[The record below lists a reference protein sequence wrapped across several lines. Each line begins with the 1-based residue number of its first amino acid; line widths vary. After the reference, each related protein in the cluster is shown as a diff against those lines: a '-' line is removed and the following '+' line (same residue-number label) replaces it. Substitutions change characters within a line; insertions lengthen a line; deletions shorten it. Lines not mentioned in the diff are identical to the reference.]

1 MHLRQ
6 LRFIYSGCGPFT
18 KNKATIKR
26 LKETKYSKY
35 IDQNKLD
42 KACFQHAI
50 DRRIDSDKILRDKA
64 FNIAKNPKIDGYRR
78 GLALMVYKFFDKN
91 AMVRTLSY
99 AKYICRWC
107 CSKQNYFKPRISW
120 RITQNSY

>member
-42 KACFQHAI
+42 KA
-50 DRRIDSDKILRDKA
+50 
-64 FNIAKNPKIDGYRR
+64 FNIAKNPKIDGY
-78 GLALMVYKFFDKN
+78 
-91 AMVRTLSY
+91 
-99 AKYICRWC
+99 
-107 CSKQNYFKPRISW
+107 
-120 RITQNSY
+120 